1 MFLDDAVMSLSFY
14 NCAMP
19 SSRSLVVQALTQHA
33 FSPYGDILGGEIASG
48 LFINGGTSE
57 KIALGDPALI
67 AQGGEPSLNLY
78 RARANPLPFTAV
90 KLERHCVGSQSFI
103 PLAGVPFV
111 VVVALGDPST
121 GGKTPLE
128 SSIAAFWV
136 DGSCGVTFKAA
147 TWHHP
152 LLSQRDG
159 DFVVLERRAPM
170 VDCEIQALNQ
180 PVEIRRT

>member
-1 MFLDDAVMSLSFY
+1 LTSIYFWLMLSP
-14 NCAMP
+14 M
-19 SSRSLVVQALTQHA
+19 SSRTLLVQPLTQQA
-33 FSPYGDILGGEIASG
+33 FSPYGDVLGGEVGSG

-57 KIALGDPALI
+57 KIALGDPVLTS
-67 AQGGEPSLNLY
+67 QDGEPSLNLY

-90 KLERHCVGSQSFI
+90 ELERHCIGSQSFI

-111 VVVALGDPST
+111 VIVALGDPAT

-128 SSIAAFWV
+128 SSIAAFWI
-136 DGSCGVTFKAA
+136 DGSFGVTFKPA

-159 DFVVLERRAPM
+159 DYVVLERRGRV
-170 VDCEIQALNQ
+170 VDCEIQRLKQ
-180 PVEIRRT
+180 PVEVRCA